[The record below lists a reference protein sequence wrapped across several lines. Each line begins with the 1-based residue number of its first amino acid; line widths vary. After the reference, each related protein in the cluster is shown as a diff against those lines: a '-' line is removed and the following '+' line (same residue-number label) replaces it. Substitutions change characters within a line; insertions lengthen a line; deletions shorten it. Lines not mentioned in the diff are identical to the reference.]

1 MESITLNYSESN
13 MLAKRTIEY
22 ILSLGIFE
30 PVSKVDK
37 LNYDEIGI
45 LKSEQ
50 ARLIAEGK
58 MRKPEMT
65 VGFTPEE
72 RKMFDNGIPMET
84 VFDRLLEQRAV

>member
-22 ILSLGIFE
+22 ILSLGVFE
-30 PVSKVDK
+30 TESKADK
-37 LNYDEIGI
+37 LNYDKIGA

-50 ARLIAEGK
+50 DRLIAQGK
-58 MRKPEMT
+58 MQKPKMT

-72 RKMFDNGIPMET
+72 RKMFNNGIPMDT
-84 VFDRLLEQRAV
+84 VFERITDQYAV

>member
-13 MLAKRTIEY
+13 MLAKRTIEH

-37 LNYDEIGI
+37 LNYDEIGN

-84 VFDRLLEQRAV
+84 VFDRLLEQYAV